1 MSSQQAKINILE
13 IVKYGYKQYE
23 SFVQSS
29 ENKTSVG
36 PHAKPATKSSLNA
49 VEQHLDSWGRLMI
62 VAGAC
67 KHATNI
73 NSWKRW

>member
-49 VEQHLDSWGRLMI
+49 VEQHLDS
-62 VAGAC
+62 
-67 KHATNI
+67 
-73 NSWKRW
+73 